1 MVLKVLVLYLLKT
14 YGWIVAAKVVGEALK
29 RDVVKFHLEAKNE
42 AQKVVFDTVARVVQ
56 DGWIDRDEVV
66 MFLRSFKPVIPGW
79 IDDMVI
85 EALCMFLNARENF
98 RWGTDEKPELFA
110 AISEAFGDGT
120 FNNRELGTILLE
132 TI

>member
-1 MVLKVLVLYLLKT
+1 MILKVLVLYLLKT
-14 YGWIVAAKVVGEALK
+14 YGWVIAAKVVGEALK

-42 AQKVVFDTVARVVQ
+42 AQKAVFDVAARVVE
-56 DGWIDRDEVV
+56 DGWIDRDEIVA
-66 MFLRSFKPVIPGW
+66 FLRSFKPVIPGW

-85 EALCMFLNARENF
+85 EALCMFLMARDNF

-110 AISEAFGDGT
+110 AISEAFGDHR
-120 FNNRELGTILLE
+120 FHNRELGTILLE